1 MGQEQTHRT
10 TIRNESPEPLKLE
23 AMHAALERILL
34 DHQAPEG
41 EVSVLITDD
50 AELQRLNRTYRGID
64 EATDVLTFP
73 APETAQ
79 GQIGDIAVSID
90 FARRQAEARG
100 VPIHEEAAM
109 LVIHGGLHLVG
120 YNDETP
126 EERAEMVK
134 RMNEVANACGIATDD
149 DWSSL
154 THGGGP

>member
-1 MGQEQTHRT
+1 MQT
-10 TIRNESPEPLKLE
+10 
-23 AMHAALERILL
+23 ALERTLL
-34 DHQAPEG
+34 DHQANEG

-50 AELQRLNRTYRGID
+50 AEMQRLNRTYRGID

-90 FARRQAEARG
+90 FARRQAKARG
-100 VPIHEEAAM
+100 VPIHEEVAM

-126 EERAEMVK
+126 EERAEMLK
-134 RMNEVANACGIATDD
+134 RMNEVAEACGIATDD

-154 THGGGP
+154 PHGGGG